1 MKLIIVL
8 LFLLFLVFGCNQKI
22 EIQPP
27 EKLIDETRYLNIY
40 IELHL
45 FNSLVGAVDTLENE
59 DSLKTELFN
68 KYSVSEVSFRESHS
82 YYQSQTQL
90 HKIRIDTAI
99 ARLERTLKALN
110 QNKEV
115 EETIRPND
123 NTPAY
128 LLQN

>member
-1 MKLIIVL
+1 MKGITVL
-8 LFLLFLVFGCNQKI
+8 LFLSLFIFGCNEKI
-22 EIQPP
+22 ELQPP
-27 EKLIDETRYLNIY
+27 ENLIDEATYLNMY

-68 KYSVSEVSFRESHS
+68 KYSISEVDFRESHK

-99 ARLERTLKALN
+99 ARLERSLKYLN
-110 QNKEV
+110 KNKELPP
-115 EETIRPND
+115 TRLPD
-123 NTPAY
+123 NNLDY
-128 LLQN
+128 LQ